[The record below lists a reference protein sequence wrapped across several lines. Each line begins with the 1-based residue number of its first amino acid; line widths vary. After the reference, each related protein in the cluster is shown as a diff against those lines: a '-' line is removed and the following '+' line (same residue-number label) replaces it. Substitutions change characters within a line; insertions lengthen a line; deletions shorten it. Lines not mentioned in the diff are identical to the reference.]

1 MLGSVDPLSLIR
13 HRYAPKLIAD
23 QRQIWKVGLR
33 RASHRRHRCGEF
45 LVSATLSNFFWNLLT
60 PFGCIYLIEGRA
72 QVAACEADLIE
83 GAARGDQEAFRLLW
97 ETHHAVAM
105 AAALRLCHQRAL
117 AEEITQGAFLLA
129 WRGLPRF
136 QRGCPFR
143 PWLMRILY
151 RHALD
156 VMEKQRVH
164 LRPISLD
171 EVIDMEAQ
179 SGFSTSLNNHM
190 ERTDLQ
196 ELVAQREEIRQALVQ
211 LSPDQRHV
219 IALRYGAD
227 LTEMD
232 IAQVLDWPIG
242 TVKSRLNRAR
252 ERLRMLLNETE
263 ER

>member
-1 MLGSVDPLSLIR
+1 V
-13 HRYAPKLIAD
+13 
-23 QRQIWKVGLR
+23 
-33 RASHRRHRCGEF
+33 
-45 LVSATLSNFFWNLLT
+45 AT
-60 PFGCIYLIEGRA
+60 CEAELIES
-72 QVAACEADLIE
+72 AAH
-83 GAARGDQEAFRLLW
+83 GDQEAFRLLW

-136 QRGCPFR
+136 QKGSPFR

-156 VMEKQRVH
+156 VMEKQRSYLH
-164 LRPISLD
+164 PISLD
-171 EVIDMEAQ
+171 DVLEPGVPLSAN
-179 SGFSTSLNNHM
+179 SHM
-190 ERTDLQ
+190 EQADLQ
-196 ELVAQREEIRQALVQ
+196 DQVAQREEVQQALAL
-211 LSPDQRHV
+211 LSSEQRRV

-227 LTEMD
+227 LTEAD
-232 IAQVLDWPIG
+232 IAQVLGWPIG

-252 ERLRMLLNETE
+252 ERLRELLKDG